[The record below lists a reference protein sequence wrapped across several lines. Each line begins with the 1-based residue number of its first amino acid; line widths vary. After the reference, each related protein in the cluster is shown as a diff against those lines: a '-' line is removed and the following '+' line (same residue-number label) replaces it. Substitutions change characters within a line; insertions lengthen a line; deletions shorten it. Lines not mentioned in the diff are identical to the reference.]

1 MCLLLLQPYRINI
14 LRLGWVW
21 FWQFAME
28 WRAATPIM
36 RRQRTLRR
44 SVAASKKQH
53 FSWFFYVVVL
63 KCEND
68 DIFGIGRTHKLR
80 SCVAENPS
88 ELLLEALVRATAGG
102 NYIKQEMSSD
112 ILGYLASQVCSF
124 SDKRWG
130 FNDSLLVCW
139 LDPTIPLGHPK
150 DYGQP
155 AIWYNSAKYN
165 NRTNVAAFFKL
176 NEKSDFGYYGNGD
189 ENEIELQRW
198 YSYSVSSL
206 RQNGKVSR
214 VLILCSNWIYV
225 SSRYF

>member
-1 MCLLLLQPYRINI
+1 MFVEFWPVNI
-14 LRLGWVW
+14 FHHILSNSSGR
-21 FWQFAME
+21 
-28 WRAATPIM
+28 
-36 RRQRTLRR
+36 
-44 SVAASKKQH
+44 VAANTLLASLPRWGPGYHVAFQ
-53 FSWFFYVVVL
+53 FYVHSSVPG
-63 KCEND
+63 D
-68 DIFGIGRTHKLR
+68 QYGYSWIFGISGLQFFWQKMRLQR
-80 SCVAENPS
+80 C
-88 ELLLEALVRATAGG
+88 
-102 NYIKQEMSSD
+102 
-112 ILGYLASQVCSF
+112 
-124 SDKRWG
+124 
-130 FNDSLLVCW
+130 LLVCW

-176 NEKSDFGYYGNGD
+176 NEKSDFGYYGNGH